1 MLLVGLVRLQQ
12 QGREG
17 RRERK
22 RDDQRDHRGGRDRH
36 GELAIEDS
44 RNAGDEGGR
53 HEHRHED
60 EADGDQRAGHLTH
73 RVVRGVARRQAVA
86 DMALHRLDDD
96 DGVVDDD
103 ADREHQREER
113 QRVDREAECQLDR
126 EGADQADRNGDDRN
140 DRGAPRLEEDEDDDD
155 DQDDRLDQ
163 CVLHRLDRG
172 LDIFGR
178 VVGDRI
184 MEARREIARGGLDLG
199 EHPLGGVQRVRAGL
213 LDDRERDAAASAE
226 IAANAVILAAELDPA
241 DVADAGDRARHRIG
255 LDDDI
260 GELGRIGEP
269 ALNLDRKLEG
279 RAAAVERRLADGA
292 AGDLYVLRPK
302 RVDDLVGGE
311 VPGGRAIGI
320 DPHAHRIIA
329 AAEHGDS
336 ADALK
341 PEQPVA
347 KARIGVIA
355 DIVDIERR
363 IGRGE
368 RDDHQEALRL
378 LGDDDADLADLIG

>member
-1 MLLVGLVRLQQ
+1 
-12 QGREG
+12 
-17 RRERK
+17 
-22 RDDQRDHRGGRDRH
+22 
-36 GELAIEDS
+36 
-44 RNAGDEGGR
+44 
-53 HEHRHED
+53 
-60 EADGDQRAGHLTH
+60 
-73 RVVRGVARRQAVA
+73 
-86 DMALHRLDDD
+86 
-96 DGVVDDD
+96 
-103 ADREHQREER
+103 
-113 QRVDREAECQLDR
+113 
-126 EGADQADRNGDDRN
+126 
-140 DRGAPRLEEDEDDDD
+140 
-155 DQDDRLDQ
+155 
-163 CVLHRLDRG
+163 
-172 LDIFGR
+172 
-178 VVGDRI
+178 

-279 RAAAVERRLADGA
+279 RAAAVEGRLADGA
-292 AGDLYVLRPK
+292 AGDLHVLRPK

-378 LGDDDADLADLIG
+378 LGDDDADLADLIGQARLGERDAILDEHLGGIQIGARLERDGDLDGAGRGRRGAHVEHVLDAVDLLLERGRDGFGERLGRCAGEGRLDGDGRRRNVRILRQRELRIGEDADQGDEHRDHGGEDRPLDEEARNVHRRPLSPP